1 MKLYQAPL
9 EGITGY
15 IYRNALFK
23 VFGGPDKYFM
33 PFISPY
39 EKRIITEKEIKQLCP
54 ENNRDTKA
62 IPQIL
67 TTDSKGF
74 TELTDRLNS
83 EYGYEEFNINFGCP
97 SGTVVS
103 KGRGAGTLADTDL
116 LESFLD
122 EIMSRSRYKISV
134 KTRIGL
140 HNKNEF
146 QAILA
151 IYNKYSL
158 EELIVHP
165 RIGDEKYKGLPH
177 MDVYREACNNSKNNP
192 IFIKQ
197 KSHNIA
203 NNSDINQIK
212 INKLFNY
219 FGSNEENNIEKIKDK
234 NNSSLYTKESNI
246 NIAKEQ
252 INKNSINNKEKEC
265 SNKIISKSE
274 MQSNNSNF
282 NQKDKNKLKDK
293 LISETKNYDL
303 TNLHDFS
310 KGKIL
315 PSNNSTNLDLIKTPK
330 KSEDKFLLPTKYIF
344 SNLSEEL
351 RVFNNKKQS

>member
-74 TELTDRLNS
+74 NELTDRLNS

-97 SGTVVS
+97 SGTVVA
-103 KGRGAGTLADTDL
+103 KGRGAGTLADTNL

-177 MDVYREACNNSKNNP
+177 MDVYREACNNSKNPLVYNG
-192 IFIKQ
+192 
-197 KSHNIA
+197 
-203 NNSDINQIK
+203 DI
-212 INKLFNY
+212 
-219 FGSNEENNIEKIKDK
+219 D
-234 NNSSLYTKESNI
+234 TKEAYESFVTEKYPNT
-246 NIAKEQ
+246 IAVM
-252 INKNSINNKEKEC
+252 IGRG
-265 SNKIISKSE
+265 
-274 MQSNNSNF
+274 M
-282 NQKDKNKLKDK
+282 LKDPAVFR
-293 LISETKNYDL
+293 EM
-303 TNLHDFS
+303 
-310 KGKIL
+310 KGGKGY
-315 PSNNSTNLDLIKTPK
+315 SA
-330 KSEDKFLLPTKYIF
+330 
-344 SNLSEEL
+344 EEL
-351 RVFNNKKQS
+351 REFLTVIREAYTSDFSGETPVLQKMKEIWSYMGPALIEKEEIDPRLVKNIIKSKKISEYKIYEKEIIREIV